1 MILDFV
7 KGGPILLVGCHPDD
21 VEIGCGGL
29 MSKLKGKVEIY
40 VITLSKFQKIRQ
52 EKKWIK
58 VNKNLISES
67 KKSLKVLGI
76 NQKNVIYGDFI
87 TREFSYQ
94 RQEIADFL
102 WKIGHK
108 INPTCVFI
116 IPYDLHQDH
125 QVGHEECLRVFRER
139 TIIEYDVPR
148 SEKSLKPRMF
158 VELSEKNLNDKL
170 HAMSQYKTW
179 EEKNYLKKD
188 VLIAECKANGVK
200 FNLPLSEAFN
210 PISIIL

>member
-7 KGGPILLVGCHPDD
+7 KGGPILFVGTHPDD

-29 MSKLKGKVEIY
+29 MSRLKGKVEMY
-40 VITLSKFQKIRQ
+40 VITLSKFQKIHQ

-67 KKSLKVLGI
+67 KKSLEILKI
-76 NQKNVIYGDFI
+76 DQKNVIYGDFI

-94 RQEIADFL
+94 RHEIADFL

-116 IPYDLHQDH
+116 PPYDLHQDH
-125 QVGHEECLRVFRER
+125 QVGHEECLRVFREK
-139 TIIEYDVPR
+139 TVIEYDIPR
-148 SEKSLKPRMF
+148 SEKSPKPIIF
-158 VELSEKNLNDKL
+158 VKLSKKNLDEKL
-170 HAMSQYKTW
+170 LALSQYKTW
-179 EEKNYLKKD
+179 KQKNYFQKEE
-188 VLIAECKANGVK
+188 LIADCKSNGIKV
-200 FNLPLSEAFN
+200 NIPYCEAFS
-210 PISIIL
+210 PVSMIF